1 LQAICAPVSL
11 KQFLQLSSPAGYHLG
26 GGDAGSH
33 LTPAGRHG
41 QGGRVKTPFHSI
53 TSSARA
59 SGVSGT
65 VSPGLLGSFE
75 VDHECLQQRHHRRSA
90 MGQDDIGRKRGQFCC
105 VFANLG
111 GTGRRPR
118 DPAGREWSDEPLVA
132 WAIVRLESLGRR
144 RFADKRPPRTRNV
157 QVGI

>member
-1 LQAICAPVSL
+1 
-11 KQFLQLSSPAGYHLG
+11 
-26 GGDAGSH
+26 
-33 LTPAGRHG
+33 
-41 QGGRVKTPFHSI
+41 VKTPFHSI

-144 RFADKRPPRTRNV
+144 RFADKRPPRTCVFRNV